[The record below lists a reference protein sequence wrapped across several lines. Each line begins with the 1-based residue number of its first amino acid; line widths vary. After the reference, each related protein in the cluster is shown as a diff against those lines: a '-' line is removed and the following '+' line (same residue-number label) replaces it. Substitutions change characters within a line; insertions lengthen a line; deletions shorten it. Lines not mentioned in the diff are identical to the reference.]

1 MNIVDKKTKSNSLSF
16 TVGIPTYYG
25 GPAIVR
31 AAKSILASEDVK
43 NFRFIVT
50 VDGNPLEPDIFR
62 QLKELGVEVIN
73 NEKRGGQ
80 TERIKQ
86 LISLADSDI
95 LILTQDDIQFK
106 PDALARIVEVF
117 NDNPGVT
124 MVGAKVIPSPA
135 ETFFE
140 SIIEVGVRL
149 NYRIA
154 TALKNGDNYLLSS
167 GRCLA
172 FRSGWAKKF
181 DIPEEIINSDAY
193 FYFENKRKGGVFRY
207 APNAIVYNKSPLRL
221 REHLKQS
228 KKFEYSK
235 TELQK
240 YFNFDLSPEYAL
252 PVGVAASAYFRE
264 LATRPILTVLYTIIF
279 MYTKMKKNMYKN
291 ARRFWSTDVS
301 TKR

>member
-1 MNIVDKKTKSNSLSF
+1 MNFIDKKTKSNELSF

-25 GPAIVR
+25 GPALVR
-31 AAKSILASEDVK
+31 AAKSVLASEGVE

-62 QLKELGVEVIN
+62 QLKELGVEVIDN
-73 NEKRGGQ
+73 QKRGGQ

-86 LISLADSDI
+86 LISLADTDI

-106 PDALARIVEVF
+106 PDALNEIIKSF
-117 NDNPGVT
+117 KDNPDIT
-124 MVGAKVIPSPA
+124 MVGAKVMPSPA

-140 SIIEVGVRL
+140 SVIEVGVRL

-193 FYFENKRKGGVFRY
+193 FYFENKRKGGVFKY
-207 APNAIVYNKSPLRL
+207 APDAIIYNKSPLRL
-221 REHLKQS
+221 REYLKQS

-252 PVGVAASAYFRE
+252 PVGAAAVAYFSE
-264 LATRPILTVLYTIIF
+264 LVRRPILTVSYAMIFLYA
-279 MYTKMKKNMYKN
+279 KMKKNTYKN
-291 ARRFWSTDVS
+291 AKRFWSTDVS